1 MQQWCPPNSHCFK
14 VNFDAAVFRDLNK
27 AGLGVIVC
35 EFDAA
40 VLGNLSSSIP
50 LAQSVANVEAF
61 PQRSHG

>member
-1 MQQWCPPNSHCFK
+1 M
-14 VNFDAAVFRDLNK
+14 NFDAAVFRDLNK

-40 VLGNLSSSIP
+40 VLGTLSSSIP